1 MEEHEM
7 SIHNIYYATKPFIP
21 RRAQILCRRL
31 IARAKRRIH
40 HDIWPI
46 HPLSST
52 PPEGWKGWP
61 GQKQFALL
69 LSHDV
74 DTAKGHERSSRLMKI
89 EQQLGFRSSFNFVPE
104 RYQVSP
110 ILRQNLVDNG
120 FAVGVHGLTHDGKL
134 FRSLEV
140 FKERAA
146 RINHY
151 LKEWGSCGFHSPSM
165 ISNLDWIA
173 DLDIE
178 YDCSTFDTDPFEPQ
192 PDGVKT
198 IFPFWVVN
206 NQKPRH
212 YVELP
217 YTLPQDH
224 CLFVIFKQKDIKTW
238 KEKLDWIAANG
249 GLALLNTHPDY
260 MNFDGTSC
268 AFEEYPVE
276 FYVSFLKYV
285 KTKYAERCWHVLP
298 LELARFIKDTMPV
311 PEISNAPVESMT
323 RSEKPKKTIWI
334 DLDNTPHVPFFIPI
348 KKELENRGCRVVL
361 SARDAFQVCEL
372 ATQNGLEYKKVGRHF
387 GKYVIMKLYGWISR
401 ALALIPFVIKHKPDL
416 ALSHGSRSQVLI
428 ANLLK
433 IPTVVIMDYE
443 YGKVPPLT
451 RPDWEIVPEVVSA
464 HELPGKRVLKYTGL
478 KEDVYVP
485 FFIPDAR
492 ILNELGLG
500 EQDLIVTVRP
510 PATEALY
517 HNPEGELIFSEL
529 MNWIL
534 KSSDAKI
541 VLLPRNTKQGITIK
555 GENKPW
561 FTAGRVIVPEKAING
576 LNLLHFSDVVI
587 SGGGTMNR
595 EAAALGVPV
604 YSIFRGP
611 LGAVDK
617 RLEAEGRLIMISAL
631 EEIPQK
637 LRLAKRNKCI
647 LYESGNRPALKQIID
662 HIEAILNTESAAR
675 CL

>member
-1 MEEHEM
+1 MRFHK
-7 SIHNIYYATKPFIP
+7 IYYTIKPLIP
-21 RRAQILCRRL
+21 RRVQILSRRL

-40 HDIWPI
+40 YGKWPI
-46 HPLSST
+46 HPISSA

-61 GQKQFALL
+61 GQKKFALI

-74 DTAKGHERSSRLMKI
+74 DTAKGRERSQRLSKI

-104 RYQVSP
+104 GYPVSSV
-110 ILRQNLVDNG
+110 LRQNLVDMG

-134 FRSLEV
+134 FKNREA
-140 FKERAA
+140 FIEKAA

-151 LKEWGSCGFHSPSM
+151 IKEWGSSGFHSPSM
-165 ISNLDWIA
+165 LSNLDWTV

-198 IFPFWVVN
+198 IFPFWVIN
-206 NQKPRH
+206 HQRSRD

-224 CLFVIFKQKDIKTW
+224 CLFVILKQKDIRIW
-238 KEKLDWIAANG
+238 EEKLDWIADNG
-249 GLALLNTHPDY
+249 GMALLNTHPDY
-260 MNFDGTSC
+260 MNLDGTPC
-268 AFEEYPVE
+268 AFEEYPVD
-276 FYVSFLKYV
+276 YYISFLEYI
-285 KTKYAERCWHVLP
+285 KTKYTGQYWHVLP
-298 LELARFIKDTMPV
+298 REMARYIKDTMPV
-311 PEISNAPVESMT
+311 PRILTTRVENET
-323 RSEKPKKTIWI
+323 RPARPKKKIWI

-348 KKELENRGCRVVL
+348 KKELENRGYRVVL
-361 SARDAFQVCEL
+361 SARDAFQACEL

-387 GKYVIMKLYGWISR
+387 GKFMILKLYGWISR
-401 ALALIPFVIKHKPDL
+401 ALALIPFVIKYKPNL

-443 YGKVPPLT
+443 HGKVPPLT
-451 RPDWEIVPEVVSA
+451 RPDWEIVPEVISSHV
-464 HELPGKRVLKYTGL
+464 LPGKRVLKYSGL

-485 FFIPDAR
+485 SFVPDAR
-492 ILNELGLG
+492 MLDELGL
-500 EQDLIVTVRP
+500 EEKDLIVTVRP
-510 PATEALY
+510 PATEAHY
-517 HNPEGELIFSEL
+517 HNSESDLIFSDL

-541 VLLPRNTKQGITIK
+541 VLLPRNSKQGITIK
-555 GENKPW
+555 EENASW
-561 FTAGRVIVPEKAING
+561 FVTGRVIVPEKAING

-611 LGAVDK
+611 QGAVD
-617 RLEAEGRLIMISAL
+617 RQLEAEGRLIMISAPA
-631 EEIPQK
+631 EISQIIK
-637 LRLAKRNKCI
+637 LVKRNKSI
-647 LYESGNRPALKQIID
+647 FYESGSRPALKQIVD
-662 HIEAILNTESAAR
+662 HIEAIMNKERAT
-675 CL
+675 